1 VLGLT
6 ATLDPRG
13 SSLLNLPTQILIFL
27 ILFKK
32 KIGFS
37 SIVIIV
43 FFKEFIND
51 NNNNNNNNKTIIF
64 SFTLQIK
71 SKVDFQY

>member
-6 ATLDPRG
+6 ATLDPRA

-32 KIGFS
+32 IGFS
-37 SIVIIV
+37 SIIIIV

-51 NNNNNNNNKTIIF
+51 NNNNNNKTIIF